1 MGRRC
6 SRLPPAVAK
15 RVRLSTSMAPTP
27 LRTHG
32 GKPETD
38 MGRCAPCLPRSP
50 ARPGNFVA
58 SAHPTR
64 SKGPLL
70 CSKTSNGSYTPSS
83 PTAQYEMNTQ
93 YGVFVLATGG
103 LATQAL
109 LLVRR
114 VVEDWLAWWYL
125 QVRPE
130 QAVRF
135 HDFEEKSPGWNEMV
149 QALGNPPPDWP
160 SDYQVRQ
167 WRKSLNE
174 LIKRLTTRLGERAL

>member
-1 MGRRC
+1 M
-6 SRLPPAVAK
+6 L
-15 RVRLSTSMAPTP
+15 
-27 LRTHG
+27 
-32 GKPETD
+32 
-38 MGRCAPCLPRSP
+38 
-50 ARPGNFVA
+50 
-58 SAHPTR
+58 AHA
-64 SKGPLL
+64 L
-70 CSKTSNGSYTPSS
+70 
-83 PTAQYEMNTQ
+83 NTQ